1 MEKAQIQM
9 LTYDIPTLRD
19 FDSAES
25 ALLFPGPTRGSGKR
39 HPSPVPTL
47 PCSALNTA
55 SVYHATKHL
64 YTCACRKSESG
75 GVERVI
81 AGTQLWQIRYAT
93 FPPFLPI

>member
-39 HPSPVPTL
+39 HPSPVPTPPCSAL
-47 PCSALNTA
+47 KCSALNTA
-55 SVYHATKHL
+55 SVYHAEKYL
-64 YTCACRKSESG
+64 YTCACRKSGYRLISKKR
-75 GVERVI
+75 GVDERHAVQ
-81 AGTQLWQIRYAT
+81 A
-93 FPPFLPI
+93 